1 MKTISQTVCLLI
13 MCAGLLN
20 AQEPSKEEMEKIQSL
35 RIAFLSQQMEL
46 SPEQAQLFWPIFN
59 EYDDEI
65 RKIGRSHRGI
75 MRALEDEEL
84 NEKETTEQI
93 IKSFELEEAELKIK
107 RSYFERFNEVLPA
120 QQLAKLFASEQAFRR
135 KMLKELHTRK
145 MRRSKEA
152 PGREGK

>member
-1 MKTISQTVCLLI
+1 MKTIAQTIFLLI
-13 MCAGLLN
+13 LCAGLLN

-59 EYDDEI
+59 EYDDEL
-65 RKIGRSHRGI
+65 RKIGRAHRGI
-75 MRALEDEEL
+75 MQALENQEL

-93 IKSFELEEAELKIK
+93 MKSFELEEAELKIK
-107 RSYFERFNEVLPA
+107 LGYFKQFNKVLPA
-120 QQLAKLFASEQAFRR
+120 QQLAKLFAAEHAFRR
-135 KMLKELHTRK
+135 KMLKELHKRK

-152 PGREGK
+152 PGREWK

>member
-1 MKTISQTVCLLI
+1 MKIIAQTVFLLI
-13 MCAGLLN
+13 LCTGLLS

-93 IKSFELEEAELKIK
+93 MKSFELEEAEL
-107 RSYFERFNEVLPA
+107 EDQTE
-120 QQLAKLFASEQAFRR
+120 LF
-135 KMLKELHTRK
+135 
-145 MRRSKEA
+145 
-152 PGREGK
+152 